1 MSSSSEGSRTVY
13 GKTIT
18 MQLLTIAT
26 GLIKISSILIKY
38 LEKKS
43 IITNHANAMM
53 VKHLEQAIDISENR
67 NKYDR
72 HYRSLSADELRAVEP
87 ESPFGNYKRPSG

>member
-13 GKTIT
+13 GKPIT
-18 MQLLTIAT
+18 MQLLTIAQ
-26 GLIKISSILIKY
+26 GLIKISSILIKH

-43 IITNHANAMM
+43 IIKNHANAMM
-53 VKHLEQAIDISENR
+53 VKHLEQALDISENL

-72 HYRSLSADELRAVEP
+72 HYRSLSDDKLRAIEP
-87 ESPFGNYKRPSG
+87 KSPFGKYKRQ